1 MASTFML
8 EIVTPNRKFFEEEVE
23 MVIARGTEG
32 DIGIMKNHTPLVT
45 PLDIGRIKIKQ
56 NGSYKEAAVANGYVE
71 IRKERTTI
79 IADSAE
85 WPEEIDIERAEE
97 SKKRAEERLNKKKDN
112 MDLLRAEVALRKAIN
127 RIDIA
132 KRR

>member
-45 PLDIGRIKIKQ
+45 PLGIGRIKIKQ
-56 NGSYKEAAVANGYVE
+56 NGSFKEAAVANGYVE
-71 IRKERTTI
+71 IRKDKTTI

-85 WPEEIDIERAEE
+85 WPEEIDINRAEE
-97 SKKRAEERLNKKKDN
+97 SKKRAEERLNKKKDD
-112 MDLLRAEVALRKAIN
+112 MDLLRAEVALRKAMN